1 MSNSL
6 AAAQVVIEKIFSVD
20 YPIAVFK
27 GKRRI
32 VEFCNPASENF
43 SLRSKR
49 DAANLIGVYDA
60 FVKIPDLIED
70 LEAAGIV

>member
-6 AAAQVVIEKIFSVD
+6 AAAQIIVEKVFSVD
-20 YPIAVFK
+20 YPVAVFK

-43 SLRSKR
+43 ALRSKR
-49 DAANLIGVYDA
+49 DAANLIGVYD
-60 FVKIPDLIED
+60 VNVRTVDLIED